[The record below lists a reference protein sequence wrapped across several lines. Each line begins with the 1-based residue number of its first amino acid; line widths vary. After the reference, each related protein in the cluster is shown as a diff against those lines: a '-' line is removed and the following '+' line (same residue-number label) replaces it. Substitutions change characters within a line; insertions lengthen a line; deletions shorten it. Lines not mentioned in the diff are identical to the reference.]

1 MSEPVDDLTR
11 IATRRAV
18 EIIDAM
24 PAMPFDRDG
33 LINIVAFAYLKGG
46 RDQLAWAQDVLRG
59 DS

>member
-1 MSEPVDDLTR
+1 MDDLTR

-18 EIIDAM
+18 EIIDAL
-24 PAMPFDRDG
+24 PALPFDRDG